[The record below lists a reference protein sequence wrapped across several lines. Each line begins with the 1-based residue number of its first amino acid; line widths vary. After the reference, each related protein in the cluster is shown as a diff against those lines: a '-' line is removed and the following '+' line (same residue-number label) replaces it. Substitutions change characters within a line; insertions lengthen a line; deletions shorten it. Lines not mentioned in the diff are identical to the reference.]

1 MAQAL
6 KQIADR
12 STAVAGQARSCISRL
27 PTWPTEDSARR
38 SPVPGSG
45 QRLRRRIIQL
55 SFLLVVAL
63 PTPIVSTYYAFVASD
78 QYASETRFAVRGA
91 TTVQSPDLLGLISGG
106 GSSGTIADA
115 YVVIDFVRSRQILDL
130 LSAEIDTKAI
140 FARSEAD
147 WWARLNPA
155 LRMEDVIV
163 YWRRMVSVGFD
174 TTSQIMTI
182 QVRAFTRDNSLKL
195 TTAIL
200 KQSEKLINDLSAR
213 SRADAV
219 KIAEQ
224 EVERMEGRLRAARLA
239 LRTFREERQELD
251 PRKKAEARQQIIE
264 TLQGNLTNA
273 RAKLQAQRQQMS
285 ETAPSVVYQVNLIT
299 ALERQID
306 EERGRIA
313 NSDAESAPDSTI
325 GGLIADYEAL
335 TIDREFAE
343 KAYLSALA
351 SLERVRLDAVRQQRY
366 LATIVPPAMPED
378 ALYPRRVL
386 NTLIVFIGLFCVWGL
401 SVLIGLAVRDHV
413 S

>member
-6 KQIADR
+6 KQKPIEAAA
-12 STAVAGQARSCISRL
+12 SV
-27 PTWPTEDSARR
+27 SARAR
-38 SPVPGSG
+38 QPFVDPAADGDTRRPATLGTG
-45 QRLRRRIIQL
+45 QRQRRWIIRI
-55 SFLLVVAL
+55 SFLLAVAL
-63 PTPIVSTYYAFVASD
+63 PTLIVATYYAFMASD
-78 QYASETRFAVRGA
+78 QYASETRFAVRSA
-91 TTVQSPDLLGLISGG
+91 TTVQNADLLGLISGG
-106 GSSGTIADA
+106 SASGTIADA

-130 LSAEIDTKAI
+130 LSAEIDTRAV
-140 FARSEAD
+140 FARREAD
-147 WWARLNPA
+147 WWARLDPILA
-155 LRMEDVIV
+155 MEDVIV

-182 QVRAFTRDNSLKL
+182 QVRAFTRDDAFKL

-200 KQSEKLINDLSAR
+200 KQSEQLINDLSAR

-219 KIAEQ
+219 KMAEQ
-224 EVERMEGRLRAARLA
+224 EVERMEGRLRTARLA

-264 TLQGNLTNA
+264 TLQSELTTA

-285 ETAPSVVYQVNLIT
+285 ESAPSVLYQLNLIK
-299 ALERQID
+299 ALEKQID
-306 EERGRIA
+306 EERNRIA
-313 NSDAESAPDSTI
+313 HADAASAQDGTI

-351 SLERVRLDAVRQQRY
+351 SLERVRLDAARQQRY
-366 LATIVPPAMPED
+366 LATIVPPAMPEA
-378 ALYPRRVL
+378 ALYPRRIL
-386 NTLIVFIGLFCVWGL
+386 NSLIVLIGLFCVWGL
-401 SVLIGLAVRDHV
+401 AVLIGLAVRDHV

>member
-6 KQIADR
+6 KSKPIE
-12 STAVAGQARSCISRL
+12 TAAPASAKARL
-27 PTWPTEDSARR
+27 PLGDPAAEGSSPGSA
-38 SPVPGSG
+38 VPGSG
-45 QRLRRRIIQL
+45 QRLRRRIIRL
-55 SFLLVVAL
+55 SFLLAVAL
-63 PTPIVSTYYAFVASD
+63 PTLIVATYYAFFASD

-91 TTVQSPDLLGLISGG
+91 TSVQAPDLMGLISGG

-115 YVVIDFVRSRQILDL
+115 YVVIDFVRSRRILDL
-130 LSAEIDTKAI
+130 LSAEIDTRAI
-140 FARSEAD
+140 FERREAD
-147 WWARLNPA
+147 WWARLGPNLP
-155 LRMEDVIV
+155 MEDVIV

-182 QVRAFTRDNSLKL
+182 QVRAFTRDDALGL

-200 KQSEKLINDLSAR
+200 KQSEQLINDLSAR

-219 KIAEQ
+219 RIAEQ
-224 EVERMEGRLRAARLA
+224 EVDRMEGRLRAARLA

-264 TLQGNLTNA
+264 TLQGSLTNA
-273 RAKLQAQRQQMS
+273 RAKLQAQRQQMT
-285 ETAPSVVYQVNLIT
+285 ETAPSVVYQINLIK

-306 EERGRIA
+306 EERNRIA
-313 NSDAESAPDSTI
+313 NTDAASTQDGTI
-325 GGLIADYEAL
+325 GSLIADYEAL

-343 KAYLSALA
+343 KAYLSAMA
-351 SLERVRLDAVRQQRY
+351 SLERVRLDAARQQRY

-378 ALYPRRVL
+378 ALYPRRIL
-386 NTLIVFIGLFCVWGL
+386 NTLIVLIGLFCVWGL